1 MTGFLKSILYPHD
14 GTRKAVKEG
23 VVASRVGVERAVTR
37 FEETVRDL
45 LKENDKLTGRTG
57 NAGKT
62 SNPQ

>member
-1 MTGFLKSILYPHD
+1 MTGLLKSILYPHD

-37 FEETVRDL
+37 FEETISDL

-57 NAGKT
+57 NAGKIH
-62 SNPQ
+62 SQ